1 MRKTL
6 KEALRPLYEAMLKDE
21 KISVLSGQNYCCMAP
36 CVGNQFPE
44 APNDGIV
51 IYGRANN
58 GWNTGVD
65 DNYDVIYD
73 KGSEG
78 LTDYIKGN
86 SSPFFRTAG
95 KAFSNFYGEDWYEY
109 VTYSNLYK
117 VAPPVGNPG
126 QSVCDSQWKYI
137 TDIFSKEIEVLSPRF
152 VVLFT
157 NENWGMDFLLHLN
170 KEVNSQVLST
180 REWAGYHINVYKIGD
195 VYFLLT
201 EHPQGKPEWEHADAI
216 INIIQDVKEGKL

>member
-36 CVGNQFPE
+36 CVGNKFPE

-58 GWNTGVD
+58 GWNTGVN

-78 LTDYIKGN
+78 LTEYIKGN

-95 KAFSNFYGEDWYEY
+95 KAFSNFYGEDWYDH
-109 VTYSNLYK
+109 VAYSNLYK
-117 VAPPVGNPG
+117 VAPPTGNPG
-126 QSVCDSQWKYI
+126 VVVCNFQWKYVA
-137 TDIFSKEIEVLSPRF
+137 DMFMREIETFSPKF

-157 NENWGMDFLLHLN
+157 NEDWGWKFLDHINGNVNPQFLLSESWS
-170 KEVNSQVLST
+170 KY
-180 REWAGYHINVYKIGD
+180 RIDIYKIGD
-195 VYFLLT
+195 VYYLLT
-201 EHPQGKPEWEHADAI
+201 EHPQCKAEEEHADAI
-216 INIIQDVKEGKL
+216 LSVIQNVKEGRL

>member
-1 MRKTL
+1 MRETL

-21 KISVLSGQNYCCMAP
+21 KISVLSGLNYCCMAP
-36 CVGNQFPE
+36 CVGNKFPMN
-44 APNDGIV
+44 PNAGIV
-51 IYGRANN
+51 YYGRANN

-65 DNYDVIYD
+65 DDYDVICD
-73 KGSEG
+73 IGPVG
-78 LTDYIKGN
+78 LTDYIT
-86 SSPFFRTAG
+86 SSPFLRTAG
-95 KAFSNFYGEDWYEY
+95 KAFCNLYGEDWFEY

-152 VVLFT
+152 VVRFT

-170 KEVNSQVLST
+170 KEVNPQVLST